1 VTNTPLTGKELLA
14 RMKRANK
21 QLVTFKGNPTRKTA
35 NMTASLPADKPD
47 EVLAKARSKIWAE
60 ISNYEQRARNFRADS
75 ENFLTVLVNETGK
88 YLNLGVA
95 VVTKYEDQ
103 DWQNRLGQ
111 NKLQYLKDICK
122 SLTISNGGRPWIYLS
137 QDDGYTPGRRGWGSF
152 WVLTVPKS
160 NRLKNVVAG
169 LLMVADDGVT
179 EPFLVHIPHERKWVF
194 QFYGAQGKEMKDHWL
209 EQCADDSV
217 FRLCMGLPPK
227 VSFPQPY
234 NERL

>member
-1 VTNTPLTGKELLA
+1 
-14 RMKRANK
+14 MKAVN
-21 QLVTFKGNPTRKTA
+21 GMIDP
-35 NMTASLPADKPD
+35 KPED
-47 EVLAKARSKIWAE
+47 LIDKARHRVWSAIHD
-60 ISNYEQRARNFRADS
+60 YEQRARNFRADS

-95 VVTKYEDQ
+95 VTTPYEEQ
-103 DWQNRLGQ
+103 TWAAKLGQ
-111 NKLQYLKDICK
+111 TKLKYLKDI
-122 SLTISNGGRPWIYLS
+122 NGSRDIPWIHMV
-137 QDDGYTPGRRGWGSF
+137 QDDGYYPGRSGWGPY

-169 LLMVADDGVT
+169 LLMVTDNHIP
-179 EPFLVHIPHERKWVF
+179 EPFLMHIPHERKWVF

-209 EQCADDSV
+209 EQCANDSV
-217 FRLCMGLPPK
+217 FRLCMSLPPK